1 MGETKTPKISVRLP
15 NPEPSKDGIYTI
27 TNVEEVTVNTPS
39 GPVNGFRVS
48 LKDDNNNL
56 YSTMLWNKETASKKS
71 KIGSFV
77 SALGP
82 DTDNWIN
89 HRVLFS
95 SWTEKDRVVK
105 DLGKVS
111 SQTGLER

>member
-1 MGETKTPKISVRLP
+1 VGETKTPKISVRLP
-15 NPEPSKDGIYTI
+15 DPEPTKDGIYVI
-27 TNVEEVTVNTPS
+27 TNVEEVTVNTPN
-39 GPVNGFRVS
+39 GPMSGFRVS
-48 LKDDNNNL
+48 LKDDSGNPH
-56 YSTMLWNKETASKKS
+56 STMLWNKETASKKS
-71 KIGSFV
+71 KIGAFV

-95 SWTEKDRVVK
+95 SWAEKDRVVK

-111 SQTGLER
+111 SQSGLGR